1 MHNDESTIRSQHVGF
16 TYDGAGEPA
25 VHDINLAVETG
36 ECVMLCGA
44 SGCGKT
50 SYTRIINALVPSFF
64 HGSFSGRQYTC
75 GLDTADISIDQLTPL
90 VGSVFQNPKTQY
102 FNANTTDELAFPAE
116 NMGLDPDEINRR
128 VAEVC
133 ERFGIAHLMDRSIF
147 HLSGGQKQR
156 IAMAAAVVLS
166 PKLVVLDEP
175 TSNLDAAAI
184 ADMRQMI
191 EEMKAQGMTVVVAEH
206 RLAWLNGVADRYV
219 VFDGGRIVQDYAAEE
234 FLHLGTGC
242 IAAMGLRALDLEPY
256 RAKISLLDQPADSSD
271 AVVRTRG
278 LRIGY
283 RGREAFARSV
293 PDMAFHAGQIVGVMG
308 GNGCGK
314 STLVRTLTGLL
325 GPLAGAVELHGKPAK
340 PHDLTRA
347 GFMVMQDVNYQLF
360 SDGVRDELLIG
371 LDDTNQQIVDQANKV
386 LASLDLAPF
395 VERHPMSLSGGQKQ
409 RVAIA
414 SALMSGKEFIVLDE
428 PTSGLDRFHME
439 QVGRLLRQLANQGK
453 AIAVV
458 THDEELAAGW
468 CDRVINLERSL

>member
-1 MHNDESTIRSQHVGF
+1 MNNDDPTIRSQHVEF
-16 TYDGAGEPA
+16 TYDGAVEPA
-25 VHDINLAVETG
+25 VHDTSLAVEPG
-36 ECVMLCGA
+36 ECVVLCGA

-50 SYTRIINALVPSFF
+50 TYTRIINALVPSFF
-64 HGSFSGRQYTC
+64 HGAFSGRQYTC
-75 GLDTADISIDQLTPL
+75 GLDTAGISIDQLTPL

-116 NMGLDPDEINRR
+116 NMGYTPEEINRR
-128 VAEVC
+128 IGEVC

-147 HLSGGQKQR
+147 RLSGGQKQR

-191 EEMKAQGMTVVVAEH
+191 EELKAQGMTVVIAEH

-234 FLHLGTGC
+234 FLSLGAGC

-256 RAKISLLDQPADSSD
+256 RAKIRLLDQPVESSD

-283 RGREAFARSV
+283 RGREAFARPV

-314 STLVRTLTGLL
+314 STLVRTLTGLIE
-325 GPLAGAVELHGKPAK
+325 PLAGAVELHGKPAK

-371 LDDTNQQIVDQANKV
+371 LDDTNPQIVDQANKV

-395 VERHPMSLSGGQKQ
+395 AERHPMSLSGGQKQ

-439 QVGRLLRQLANQGK
+439 QVGRLLRQLADQGK

-468 CDRVINLERSL
+468 CDRIINLERSL